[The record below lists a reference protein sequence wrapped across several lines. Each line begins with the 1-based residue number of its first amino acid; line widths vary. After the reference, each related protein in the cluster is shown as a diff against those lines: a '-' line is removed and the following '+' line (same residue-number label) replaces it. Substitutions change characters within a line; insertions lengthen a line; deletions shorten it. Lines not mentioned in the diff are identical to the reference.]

1 MTRTIVAGVD
11 VGNATTEVVL
21 VDVSVDPPLPLV
33 WERTPTRGRKGSA
46 AAASAAAVVVRRL
59 ARKAGV
65 EVARVV
71 VAPQRSVDSHALVLP
86 APAPHTGRL
95 RVLGS
100 GSATPGTP
108 GAGVGRPVAVTAEP
122 SSAAGPVVLVARDP
136 HGYRATAERV
146 SAWQVAGADVVAVLL
161 AGDEAVLVSRRI
173 ARAVPVVDQVDADTA
188 LSCSLVAVE
197 VAEYGLA
204 QLVDPVRIAALLGL
218 DGTEHTAAEA
228 VAASLR
234 GLRDAAVGIGA
245 QVRRSTSNDAD
256 NAWAR
261 MASGRTASLHELAA
275 APEPPGAVVTVGLP
289 VHGRVVE
296 HTVDDAWAVD
306 LDSVGV
312 SAAARPRSV
321 NGRAVALAT
330 LAAASRSDD
339 DPASV
344 LAHALGVPASRV
356 ASEAQ
361 AARTGALTTPSARPG
376 ALVIDLGGGTVDVV
390 PEGESARVVAGAGDL
405 LTAAVAHVLDVPRG
419 AAEWAKRG
427 ASSRLEGPHVLVG
440 EDGERR
446 FVASAVP
453 ADAVGSLVVPG
464 PAGLL
469 PFHRRL
475 SPGEWRML
483 RQHLK
488 RAVVGDNVAR
498 ATTGLVAEV
507 DVLLVGGPAGDSE
520 LLDLVA
526 RALPG
531 STPGRADVA
540 GTLGHRWAVA
550 YGLTVLDARGDSV
563 IVATR

>member
-1 MTRTIVAGVD
+1 MTRTVVAGVD

-21 VDVSVDPPLPLV
+21 VDVSVVPPMPLV

-65 EVARVV
+65 EVTRVV
-71 VAPQRSVDSHALVLP
+71 VAPQRPVDSHTLVLP
-86 APAPHTGRL
+86 ATPPDTGRL

-100 GSATPGTP
+100 GSATPGAP
-108 GAGVGRPVAVTAEP
+108 GAGVGRPVDLADEPGAVD
-122 SSAAGPVVLVARDP
+122 GPVVLVARDP
-136 HGYRATAERV
+136 RGYRATSERIDV
-146 SAWQVAGADVVAVLL
+146 WQAAGADVVAVLL

-173 ARAVPVVDQVDADTA
+173 SRPVPVVDQVDTDAA
-188 LSCSLVAVE
+188 LACSLVAVE
-197 VAEYGLA
+197 VAEHGLA
-204 QLVDPVRIAALLGL
+204 QLVDPVRVAALLDL
-218 DGTEHTAAEA
+218 DSAEHAAAEA
-228 VAASLR
+228 AAASLR
-234 GLRDAAVGIGA
+234 GLRDAAVGIGSPMP
-245 QVRRSTSNDAD
+245 RSTADDAD
-256 NAWAR
+256 IAWAR
-261 MASGRTASLHELAA
+261 TAWGHRSSLHELAA
-275 APEPPGAVVTVGLP
+275 APQPRGAVVAVGLP
-289 VHGRVVE
+289 TRGRLVE
-296 HTVDDAWAVD
+296 HVVDDAWAVD
-306 LDSVGV
+306 LDAVGA

-321 NGRAVALAT
+321 NGRAVAIAT
-330 LAAASRSDD
+330 LASASPDD
-339 DPASV
+339 DPAAV
-344 LAHALGVPASRV
+344 LAHALGVPVSRV
-356 ASEAQ
+356 SSEAH
-361 AARTGALTTPSARPG
+361 AARTGAMTTPSARPG

-390 PEGESARVVAGAGDL
+390 PDGEEARVVAGAGDL

-446 FVASAVP
+446 FVETAVP

-475 SPGEWRML
+475 APGEWRML

-488 RAVVGDNVAR
+488 RAVVGDNIAR
-498 ATTGLVAEV
+498 ATSGMAAGV

-520 LLDLVA
+520 LLDLVV

-540 GTLGHRWAVA
+540 GALGHRWAVA
-550 YGLTVLDARGDSV
+550 YGLTVLDARGDALV
-563 IVATR
+563 VA

>member
-1 MTRTIVAGVD
+1 MIRTIVAGVD

-65 EVARVV
+65 EVTRVV
-71 VAPQRSVDSHALVLP
+71 VAPQRPVDSHALVLP
-86 APAPHTGRL
+86 ARAPDTGRL

-100 GSATPGTP
+100 GSATPGSA
-108 GAGVGRPVAVTAEP
+108 GAGVGRPVDVASDAASE
-122 SSAAGPVVLVARDP
+122 AGPVVLVARDP
-136 HGYRATAERV
+136 RGYRTTAERV
-146 SAWQVAGADVVAVLL
+146 DFWQSSGAEVVGVLL
-161 AGDEAVLVSRRI
+161 AGDEAVLVSRRL
-173 ARAVPVVDQVDADTA
+173 ARPLPVVDQVDADAA
-188 LSCSLVAVE
+188 LACSLVAVE
-197 VAEYGLA
+197 VSDPGLA
-204 QLVDPVRIAALLGL
+204 QLVDPVRVAALLGL
-218 DGTEHTAAEA
+218 DGTEHVAAEA

-234 GLRDAAVGIGA
+234 GLRDAAVGIGPA
-245 QVRRSTSNDAD
+245 LPRCDSTEAD
-256 NAWAR
+256 IAWAR
-261 MASGRTASLHELAA
+261 TTSGATTSLHDLAA
-275 APEPPGAVVTVGLP
+275 ASQPPGGVAVVGLP
-289 VHGRVVE
+289 LRGRVVE
-296 HTVDDAWAVD
+296 HAVDDAWAVD
-306 LDSVGV
+306 LDAVST

-321 NGRAVALAT
+321 NGRAVAVAT
-330 LAAASRSDD
+330 LASASGTDD
-339 DPASV
+339 DPAVV
-344 LAHALGVPASRV
+344 LAHALGVPVARV
-356 ASEAQ
+356 ASEAD
-361 AARTGALTTPSARPG
+361 AARTGAMTTPSARPG

-390 PEGESARVVAGAGDL
+390 PDGEAARVVAGAGDL

-446 FVASAVP
+446 FVETAVP

-475 SPGEWRML
+475 APGEWRML

-498 ATTGLVAEV
+498 ATSELVAGV

-520 LLDLVA
+520 LLDLVV

-540 GTLGHRWAVA
+540 GVLGHRWAVA
-550 YGLTVLDARGDSV
+550 YGLTVLDARGDALV
-563 IVATR
+563 VA